1 MTLTR
6 EELKNAKNNVM
17 VIMENRIMP
26 MIGCDRTTANLIA
39 NEVLNLDRD
48 AEFLLNN
55 PEDNS
60 CYSCKHYAIDR
71 FSIMDKCY
79 LEGDGCQTNMYE
91 CFEGK

>member
-39 NEVLNLDRD
+39 NEVLNLDLE

-55 PEDNS
+55 PEDS
-60 CYSCKHYAIDR
+60 PCELCLHHV
-71 FSIMDKCY
+71 MDNCM
-79 LEGDGCQTNMYE
+79 LGGEGCQTDMWE
-91 CFEGK
+91 RFEDK